1 MKAMDSGVYAL
12 GLVLTV
18 IGLGLGLW
26 NRKRKF
32 DRTNRAGVEQFRSYA
47 AKVVATTFDGLLYW
61 IALALLF
68 VGLFILA
75 FA

>member
-1 MKAMDSGVYAL
+1 MDSSVYAL
-12 GLVLTV
+12 GFVLTV

-32 DRTNRAGVEQFRSYA
+32 DRTNSSGVEQFRSYGG
-47 AKVVATTFDGLLYW
+47 KVVATTFDGLLYW

-75 FA
+75 FS